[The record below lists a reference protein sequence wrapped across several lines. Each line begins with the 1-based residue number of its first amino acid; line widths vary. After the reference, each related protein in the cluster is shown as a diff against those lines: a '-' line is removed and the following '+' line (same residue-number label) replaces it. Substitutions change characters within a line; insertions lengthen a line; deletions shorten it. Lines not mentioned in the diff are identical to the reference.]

1 MTQQEYTFERDST
14 VWAVIRWKKSEHG
27 NGYVGEKVSTYI
39 LKEDARKEVYRLN
52 GWKDKRIDFSYNWN
66 SKLNGKAFTSIR
78 LWNEAKYQVNSVYEI
93 RLGNTKKG
101 LARLISLKRIRI
113 DHINDHIAL
122 LDTGCRAE
130 ECKQLIKTMYKN
142 RHINWESQ
150 DLAYCLFMY
159 VEDKKDLF
167 NN

>member
-1 MTQQEYTFERDST
+1 M
-14 VWAVIRWKKSEHG
+14 
-27 NGYVGEKVSTYI
+27 
-39 LKEDARKEVYRLN
+39 
-52 GWKDKRIDFSYNWN
+52 
-66 SKLNGKAFTSIR
+66 
-78 LWNEAKYQVNSVYEI
+78 NEAKYQVNSVYEI

-122 LDTGCRAE
+122 LDTGYRAE

-142 RHINWESQ
+142 RHVNWESQ